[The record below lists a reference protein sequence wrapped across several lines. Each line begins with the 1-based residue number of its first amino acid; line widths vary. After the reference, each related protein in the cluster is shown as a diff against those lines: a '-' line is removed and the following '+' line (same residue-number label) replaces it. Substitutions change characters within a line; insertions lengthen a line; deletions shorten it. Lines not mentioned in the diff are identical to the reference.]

1 MLQTITLGGGC
12 FWCTEAAMLA
22 VKGVTQ
28 VTSGYAGGSADTANY
43 DAVCSGSTAHVEVI
57 EVTFDDAII
66 DLDTLLRIFFTIHDP
81 TTLNR
86 QGNDRGTQYASVIF
100 YANAAQKQA
109 ADAVISELT
118 ANGVNVV
125 TRLETVPTFY
135 PAEDY
140 HQNYYARNPTQGYCN
155 AVIPPKLAKLR
166 SQFADYFVG

>member
-1 MLQTITLGGGC
+1 MANITLGGGC

-28 VTSGYAGGSADTANY
+28 VVSGYAGGTAETANY
-43 DAVCSGSTAHVEVI
+43 DAVCSGMSGHVEVI
-57 EVTFDDAII
+57 DVTFDAAVI
-66 DLDTLLRIFFTIHDP
+66 DLTTLLHIFFTIHDP

-100 YANAAQKQA
+100 YADDAQKNTA
-109 ADAVISELT
+109 EAVIAQLKAS
-118 ANGVNVV
+118 GVDVV
-125 TRLETVPTFY
+125 TRLEAAPTFY

-166 SQFADYFVG
+166 AKFSDYFVG